1 MYKVVKK
8 LSEMLA
14 DHVIGLNNTKVF
26 AERVSYVFP
35 DFDFLES
42 NIKKHKPY
50 MFVLIAR
57 QNFIDDYI
65 LSDTVDIQTISSI
78 AHQGTSPASYSI
90 SGDHIGNHKYQLKI
104 ETSGSLGAAEY
115 RLSLN
120 DGQTWG
126 SLETVPSDGNI
137 TIGDATIFTFGAE
150 GDLVQGDIYSWE
162 TVSMQDKIFQTD
174 KFTFALRIE
183 IYAAYEDE
191 FFGTDS
197 RLGYPDQVLN
207 FFKANRAI
215 HDNEYI
221 YRINL
226 DKSAQPLSDIRAG
239 LFRSGVSVILEGSL
253 YHTIRVPL
261 IGSIGEEIAQ
271 T

>member
-1 MYKVVKK
+1 MYKSIKK
-8 LSEMLA
+8 LSDMLA
-14 DHVIGLNNTKVF
+14 DYIIGINNKKVF
-26 AERVSYVFP
+26 AERISYVFP

-42 NIKKHKPY
+42 NIKKHEPY

-57 QNFIDDYI
+57 QNFINDYM
-65 LSDTVDIQTISSI
+65 LADTKDIQTISAI
-78 AHQGTSPASYSI
+78 THQGTSPASCSI

-104 ETSGSLGAAEY
+104 ETSGPLGTAEY
-115 RLSLN
+115 RISPD

-126 SLETVPSDGNI
+126 SLETVPADGQI
-137 TIGDATIFTFGAE
+137 TIGDRTVFTFGAE

-174 KFTFALRIE
+174 KFVFALRIE

-207 FFKANRAI
+207 FFKGNRAI
-215 HDNEYI
+215 HDGEYI
-221 YRINL
+221 YRVNL
-226 DKSAQPLSDIRAG
+226 DKSAQPLSDSRAG
-239 LFRSGVSVILEGSL
+239 LFRNGVSVILEGSL

-261 IGSIGEEIAQ
+261 IGAIDEEVLDS
-271 T
+271 